1 MKTHAM
7 RRLAHAMRRGKT
19 RGVAAIGLV
28 AFLACA
34 AEPPRNVVLVV
45 ADTVRADHLGL
56 YGHERPTSPR
66 IDEWSARG
74 VVFEQAL
81 ATSPWTVPSFASIYT
96 GHLPSRHGAARVA
109 QDPKAP
115 GVAIGR
121 LDDGVRT
128 LAEILFERGFATA
141 AVVNNPFLHAR
152 GGLARGF
159 SSYDH
164 HPGNN
169 WQMRR
174 ADAVVDRTLA
184 WIDRPRDTPFLA
196 VAHLFDP
203 HLDYDP
209 PEPFRGRFAE
219 GYRGGIR
226 YPVSDLRRIRASR
239 VARRPEDRRFIA
251 GAYDE
256 ELLYIDAQ
264 IGRLLDGLDERGLLD
279 DTLVILVSDHGEELF
294 DHGSFEHGH
303 SVYQEL
309 LRVPLVIW
317 APGAHARRIAAPVSI
332 ADVLPTVLAAIG
344 ADAVPGIHG
353 HSLWNAVLGGEAPAE
368 RVFIAENTLRGG
380 EQKALV
386 RWPHKLVLD
395 VATDRARV
403 FDLVRD
409 PGETRDLASEQP
421 DLRDRMRATLRATL
435 DGARRRRAAE
445 TVDFP
450 PETIERLRELGY
462 VDEGGG

>member
-1 MKTHAM
+1 MKAHAM
-7 RRLAHAMRRGKT
+7 RRMAHAMRRGKA
-19 RGVAAIGLV
+19 RAVAAIGLV
-28 AFLACA
+28 AFCGCA
-34 AEPPRNVVLVV
+34 AEPPRNVVLLVV
-45 ADTVRADHLGL
+45 DTVRADHLGL

-66 IDEWSARG
+66 LDEWSARG

-109 QDPKAP
+109 QDREAP
-115 GVAIGR
+115 GVSIGR

-128 LAEILFERGFATA
+128 LAEVLFERGFDTA
-141 AVVNNPFLHAR
+141 AIVNNPFLHAR

-164 HPGNN
+164 QPGNN
-169 WQMRR
+169 WKMRR
-174 ADAVVDRTLA
+174 ADAVVNRTLA
-184 WIDRPRDTPFLA
+184 WIDRPRDEPFLI

-209 PEPFRGRFAE
+209 PEPFRGRFSE
-219 GYRGGIR
+219 GYSGGLR

-239 VARRPEDRRFIA
+239 VAHRPEDRRFIA

-256 ELLYIDAQ
+256 ELLFIDAQ
-264 IGRLLDGLDERGLLD
+264 IGRLLDGLEERGLLD
-279 DTLVILVSDHGEELF
+279 DTLVILVSDHGEEFF

-317 APGAHARRIAAPVSI
+317 APGARVGRIATPVSI
-332 ADVLPTVLAAIG
+332 ADVLPTVLAATG
-344 ADAVPGIHG
+344 ADAAPGLHG
-353 HSLWNAVLGGEAPAE
+353 RSLWNAVLGGEAPTE
-368 RVFIAENTLRGG
+368 RIFVAENTLRGG

-395 VATDRARV
+395 VATGGTQL
-403 FDLVRD
+403 FDLVND
-409 PGETRDLASEQP
+409 PRETRDLSAETP
-421 DLRDRMRATLRATL
+421 GVRDELLAELHATLE
-435 DGARRRRAAE
+435 AAQSGH
-445 TVDFP
+445 TAQPADFP
-450 PETIERLRELGY
+450 PDTIEQLRELGY
-462 VDEGGG
+462 MDGGD